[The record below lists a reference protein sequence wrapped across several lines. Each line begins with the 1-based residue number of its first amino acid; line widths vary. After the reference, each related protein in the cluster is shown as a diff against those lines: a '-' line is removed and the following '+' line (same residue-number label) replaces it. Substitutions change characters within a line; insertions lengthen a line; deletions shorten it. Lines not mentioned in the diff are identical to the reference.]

1 MEKLRLKHI
10 SVPKAHVFSITS
22 SIPQLSLGL
31 QQGWSLGARPV
42 VELLWSRGSRGK
54 GSGSSFRWPGTFSL
68 TVPSLRTLCA
78 QPAQGSQQK
87 TPSLSSAFLV
97 NTVSLSSWTCCS
109 PSLHFW
115 GHLWAGFSGTSRVL
129 CLGQSWGLWLLPG
142 PRRNTFEENLRK
154 QSACSRWIVVEWMG
168 LLPSGNPREQE
179 WVYMFSYFCTWQFSH
194 SVHLKTNSDSVPG
207 YFYTATGNTR
217 DVFVLREKHCFQ
229 GCLLE

>member
-1 MEKLRLKHI
+1 MSFLSHPLSPNYHWVYSKVGVWGQDQSCYCSGHVAAGERAR
-10 SVPKAHVFSITS
+10 VPLSGGLVPF
-22 SIPQLSLGL
+22 LSLC
-31 QQGWSLGARPV
+31 
-42 VELLWSRGSRGK
+42 
-54 GSGSSFRWPGTFSL
+54 
-68 TVPSLRTLCA
+68 PSLRTLCA

-87 TPSLSSAFLV
+87 TPSLSSVFLV
-97 NTVSLSSWTCCS
+97 NTVSLSSRTCCS

-142 PRRNTFEENLRK
+142 PWRNTFEENLRK
-154 QSACSRWIVVEWMG
+154 QSARSRWIVVEWMG

-179 WVYMFSYFCTWQFSH
+179 WVYMFSYLCTWQSSH

-207 YFYTATGNTR
+207 YFYTATGNTK